1 MTITSTLRFLHGCF
15 ESPAESGVFYIPGL
29 MQLSTDGLFYANN
42 SGGYHTNLDLASVD
56 PRFANGNTQTL
67 VSKVELTPMTST
79 ANVLVCDGTSSEPVV
94 TNLCL
99 LNSTISKCSEAS
111 EYLMGGHSCDVTLTT
126 ESNVLEVFLPSFMLG
141 ISDHEIYDYNGH
153 ELFLPLARDE
163 VFSYEL
169 QDGAIYELAF
179 DIFAFKDKPDFEYFE
194 APDYTGLNEISAN
207 DLSAEIP
214 GCQTNAMGACD
225 ILNF

>member
-29 MQLSTDGLFYANN
+29 MQLSTNGLFYANN
-42 SGGYHTNLDLASVD
+42 TGGYHTDLNLASVN
-56 PRFANGNTQTL
+56 PKVASGNTQTV

-79 ANVLVCDGTSSEPVV
+79 ANVLVCDGTSKDPVA
-94 TNLCL
+94 TNLCI
-99 LNSTISKCSEAS
+99 LNSLESKCSDAS

-126 ESNVLEVFLPSFMLG
+126 NAEILEVFLPSFMLG
-141 ISDHEIYDYNGH
+141 VSDHKIYDYSGS

-169 QDGAIYELAF
+169 EDGAIYELAF
-179 DIFAFKDKPDFEYFE
+179 DIFTFTSAPDFKYFE

-207 DLSAEIP
+207 DLNATIP
-214 GCQTNAMGACD
+214 GCQTNAMGACE